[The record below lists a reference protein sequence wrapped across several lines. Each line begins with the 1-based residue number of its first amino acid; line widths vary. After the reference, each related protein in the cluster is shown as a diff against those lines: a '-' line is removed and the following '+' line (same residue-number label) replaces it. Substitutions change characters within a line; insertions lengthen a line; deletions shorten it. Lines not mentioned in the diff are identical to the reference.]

1 MRSLPRSRAAAFI
14 ALAAML
20 MLFIAPLISKSL
32 AQVAAC
38 HQSAQHVS
46 MNAPMEGVSVSVAD
60 TSEAHGKHG
69 GTHPDMAMSHGGQSL
84 LEDIACGYC
93 HILIHLSLILV
104 IVQPLIWLLFLSFK
118 ALLLAIFFA
127 FICPNPTVKTL
138 PERRRLLL
146 FHSEY

>member
-104 IVQPLIWLLFLSFK
+104 IVQPLIWLLFFVFQSPPVGDLLCLYLSK
-118 ALLLAIFFA
+118 SYRKNLARAPPPFA
-127 FICPNPTVKTL
+127 FS
-138 PERRRLLL
+138 
-146 FHSEY
+146 F